1 MRATCR
7 RRLARFGVCFA
18 TTVLATMTLAV
29 AETDRLG
36 RAVQLQDQGRHE
48 EAQSLLEEVVA
59 DEPENHRAL
68 WNMGLLC
75 MSGRQHEE
83 AIRFFDEAIAVDDG
97 IAEYHLWRG
106 YAYAQKLEACG
117 LLTKIFVAPKIRSSL
132 EQAVQLDPRN
142 VKAREA
148 LMRYYERA
156 PAFLGGSRKMAERQA
171 AAIHGL
177 AAPEW
182 PRRPLGSTERVGG
195 D

>member
-7 RRLARFGVCFA
+7 RRLARLDVLFA
-18 TTVLATMTLAV
+18 TTVLAYTALA
-29 AETDRLG
+29 AEQTDRLG
-36 RAVQLQDQGRHE
+36 RAVQLQDQGRYE

-59 DEPENHRAL
+59 DEPQNHRAL
-68 WNMGLLC
+68 WNMGLLS

-83 AIRFFDEAIAVDDG
+83 AIRFFDEAIAVDGG

-148 LMRYYERA
+148 LMQYYERA
-156 PAFLGGSRKMAERQA
+156 PALLGGSRTKAQRQA
-171 AAIHGL
+171 AAIRGL
-177 AAPEW
+177 EAFGASEPAASASGE
-182 PRRPLGSTERVGG
+182 
-195 D
+195 